1 MNTPQFIKLPFLIL
15 LISLLISS
23 CVSRKQVAYF
33 QDLEEMQMEVSSAE
47 NDIKIQPK
55 DELRIL
61 VLAPEQEA
69 VTPFNLSIRMA
80 VGGGGNNNAGGNTG
94 MATYIV
100 SESGEIKFPVLG
112 EISVEGLT
120 RYDLE
125 KQLEEKISRYVQ
137 DPVVNVRIINFQ
149 ITFLGEV
156 TGTINI
162 PNDQITLSKAL
173 GLVGGIPFS
182 GKQKNIVV
190 IREVDGKRTQAILD
204 ITDADIMNSP
214 YYYLKQND
222 IIYIEPTAPRRQSA
236 GYLGT
241 VGTYLGISSAVIS
254 LIFLFTR

>member
-1 MNTPQFIKLPFLIL
+1 MNTPLYLKLPL
-15 LISLLISS
+15 LIILICCFMNS

-33 QDLEEMQMEVSSAE
+33 QDLEEYEVQGD
-47 NDIKIQPK
+47 NLKKDIKIQPK
-55 DELRIL
+55 DELRII
-61 VLAPEQEA
+61 VLAEEREA
-69 VTPFNLSIRMA
+69 VVPFNLSLNFL
-80 VGGGGNNNAGGNTG
+80 GEGNNNSDGNAN

-112 EISVEGLT
+112 QINVQGLT
-120 RYDLE
+120 RHELE
-125 KQLEEKISRYVQ
+125 KELEQKLGRYVQ
-137 DPVVNVRIINFQ
+137 EPVVNVRIVNFQ

-162 PNDQITLSKAL
+162 PSDQITLSKAL
-173 GLVGGIPFS
+173 GLAGGIPFS

-190 IREVDGKRTQAILD
+190 IREVDGIRTHASLD
-204 ITDADIMNSP
+204 ITDSEIFNSP

-222 IIYIEPTAPRRQSA
+222 IVYIEPTAPRRQAA

-241 VGTYLGISSAVIS
+241 VGSYLGISAAVLS